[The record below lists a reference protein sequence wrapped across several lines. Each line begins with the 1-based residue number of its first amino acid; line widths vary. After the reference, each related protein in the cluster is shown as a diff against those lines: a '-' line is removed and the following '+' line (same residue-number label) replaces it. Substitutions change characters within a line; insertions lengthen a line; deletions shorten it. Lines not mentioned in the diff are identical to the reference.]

1 MDDIATQYRIIISAP
16 PGAGW
21 IDRTDRGRLRFEGA
35 DRVSFL
41 QALLTN
47 DVAGLAPGAGTLAL
61 YLTPQGRSIADLHV
75 FVLSDSVLADV
86 PGPVTAKLAAA
97 LDALV
102 FTEDVRV
109 TDVSSAIRQIS
120 VVGAGAAAVLSDL
133 TGKTED
139 ALTELPVWS
148 HVPLPGG
155 IVARTDEFGVKS
167 WDVLVDQAELI
178 GVVDALERH
187 GVMRASD
194 AVAELL
200 RIEAGHPRFG
210 VDFTE
215 ETIPLEAGLLDR
227 AISRTK
233 GCYVGQEVIIRVLD
247 RGAGR
252 VAKRLVRLSVDGMR
266 DLPPTGARILFDGRD
281 VGQLTSVAMSP
292 NAGGAHALG
301 YVARDVAEPE
311 RTVTLSWA
319 DRTTPARITG
329 FAG

>member
-16 PGAGW
+16 DGAGG

-47 DVAGLAPGAGTLAL
+47 DVAGLAPGTGTLAL
-61 YLTPQGRSIADLHV
+61 YLTPQGRTIADLHV

-86 PGPVTAKLAAA
+86 PASVTTKLAAA

-102 FTEDVRV
+102 FAEDVRI
-109 TDVSSAIRQIS
+109 TDVSDSIRQIS
-120 VVGAGAAAVLSDL
+120 IVGPGAVEVLSDL
-133 TGKTED
+133 TGKTGD
-139 ALTELPVWS
+139 VLRALPVWS

-155 IVARTDEFGVKS
+155 IVVKTDEFSVES
-167 WDVLVDQAELI
+167 WDVLVDRAQLT
-178 GVVDALERH
+178 GVSDALERH
-187 GVMRASD
+187 GVVRVSD
-194 AVAELL
+194 AVSELL
-200 RIEAGHPRFG
+200 RIEAGRPRFG

-252 VAKRLVRLSVDGMR
+252 VAKRLVRLSVDGLR
-266 DLPPTGARILFDGRD
+266 DVPPIGARILVDGRD
-281 VGQLTSVAMSP
+281 VGHLTSVAMSP
-292 NAGGAHALG
+292 NANAANALG
-301 YVARDVAEPE
+301 YVARDAAEPE
-311 RTVTLSWA
+311 RAVTLSWA